1 MSRKSTQNH
10 QIFKKLGFMPMYGF
24 FLFWYK
30 WNAAEDCKNIGKAFD
45 AASKFA
51 NPRVPGNNL

>member
-1 MSRKSTQNH
+1 
-10 QIFKKLGFMPMYGF
+10 MYGF